1 MRPCTTSIEQF
12 LKDTID
18 IKYYELDYDVPK
30 SESKFYVKATKEQF
44 DEFFNKYDALVY
56 EYPNDMVVY
65 GQVKFYFKKNPKR
78 VMKAFVDAFYRN
90 PNNSFSKVRNITA
103 EGPVEDKAKKHEEE
117 RQKKED
123 ALRESMKAEGCELI
137 SKYTNA
143 NADVFYLFEGFEYK
157 TRPTKWNAGHRPH
170 KAKCIRYTPN
180 YVRKVFKDAGCILLT
195 EYKNQKTKLRYLY
208 EGKEYEVYFN
218 DWLYYGSRP
227 HLGIKRSFFTE
238 T

>member
-18 IKYYELDYDVPK
+18 IKYNELDNDVPK

-56 EYPNDMVVY
+56 EYPNDMTVY

-78 VMKAFVDAFYRN
+78 VMKAFVDAFYRC
-90 PNNSFSKVRNITA
+90 PHNSFSKVRNITA

-137 SKYTNA
+137 SKYTTA

-208 EGKEYEVYFN
+208 EGKEYDVYFN

-238 T
+238 L